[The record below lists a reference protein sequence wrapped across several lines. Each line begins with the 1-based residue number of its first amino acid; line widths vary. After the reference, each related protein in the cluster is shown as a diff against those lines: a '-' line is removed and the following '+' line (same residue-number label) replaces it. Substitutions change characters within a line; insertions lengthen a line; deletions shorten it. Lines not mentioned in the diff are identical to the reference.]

1 MSLRYYFVKAQK
13 TISRITPYERAIIE
27 KQCRSIRLAEE
38 KLQSAGRS
46 AFLRCYSGCE
56 GLCCRNLDL
65 DAVIGFSD
73 FIYLLTVEG
82 QLKESISTCL
92 ENEKPFFTGDCVFL
106 INGKGPCLFPPTSRP
121 EVCITSFCVDIE
133 PLKQEIW
140 RVKSQFMKL
149 NFYLLSLQFKILFRH
164 SNNKNKVQPLKGG
177 ASREQ

>member
-1 MSLRYYFVKAQK
+1 MSLRYYFAKAQK
-13 TISRITPYERAIIE
+13 TISRIAPYDRAIIE

-38 KLQSAGRS
+38 QLQAAGRS

-56 GLCCRNLDL
+56 GLCCRNLEL

-92 ENEKPFFTGDCVFL
+92 ENEKRFFAGDCVFL
-106 INGKGPCLFPPTSRP
+106 INGKGPCIFPPTSRP
-121 EVCITSFCVDIE
+121 EVCITTFCTDIE
-133 PLKQEIW
+133 PLKHEIW

-149 NFYLLSLQFKILFRH
+149 NFYLLFLQFKILFRH
-164 SNNKNKVQPLKGG
+164 VNNKSKVSP
-177 ASREQ
+177 

>member
-1 MSLRYYFVKAQK
+1 MSLRYYFAKAQK
-13 TISRITPYERAIIE
+13 TISRIAPYDRAIIE

-38 KLQSAGRS
+38 QLQAAGRS

-56 GLCCRNLDL
+56 GLCCRNLEL

-92 ENEKPFFTGDCVFL
+92 ENEKRFFAGDCVFL
-106 INGKGPCLFPPTSRP
+106 INGKGPCIFPPTSRP
-121 EVCITSFCVDIE
+121 EVCITTFCTE
-133 PLKQEIW
+133 TETLKHEIW

-149 NFYLLSLQFKILFRH
+149 NFYLLFLQFKTLFRH
-164 SNNKNKVQPLKGG
+164 VNNKSKVSP
-177 ASREQ
+177 